1 MERKEA
7 STGSYAIQNKKAT
20 RSDPP
25 GSLHVSCHCVS
36 RTAKQHGHNVKSKQS
51 APGSNELREPFRLQ
65 STQVIKLN
73 QQQEAFSAMQH
84 VRVQLRSSLKAR
96 SETVCSPVTPR
107 PLLSFGHHYKQ
118 ARCFNPDQ
126 TNTKPIDQ
134 CHLHVSS
141 MSENVVRHRLRCH
154 PLIRQVTLKMTG
166 ANLQ

>member
-1 MERKEA
+1 VLQALAMAQEADQLVGLYPWIRGAAKREDLPQQNTER
-7 STGSYAIQNKKAT
+7 
-20 RSDPP
+20 PP
-25 GSLHVSCHCVS
+25 GN
-36 RTAKQHGHNVKSKQS
+36 RHNVKSKQS